1 MFEKNLK
8 LSYLLDCYGSML
20 DNQTEGVLRAYLE
33 DDLSLSE
40 IASGL
45 GISRQGVH
53 HTVKKGEEALLSLES
68 KLSLASLMNELSEI
82 RDTLISVNA
91 TLSDSPSE
99 LNAKENISD
108 VIERI
113 TRRLT

>member
-20 DNQTEGVLRAYLE
+20 DEQTAGVLRAYLE

-40 IASGL
+40 IAAGL

-53 HTVKKGEEALLSLES
+53 HTVKKGEEALLNLES
-68 KLSLASLMNELSEI
+68 KLSLASLMNELSDI
-82 RDTLISVNA
+82 RNTLISVNA

-99 LNAKENISD
+99 LNAKENISE
-108 VIERI
+108 VINKI
-113 TRRLT
+113 TRRLN